1 MSPKRKYDAL
11 SERNAELQQGRG
23 FVIDRT
29 CIVGGLAMTHSISRF
44 AFILQNVFS
53 YYRMCSLTI
62 GCESRFA
69 FILFVKECVHIF
81 VFKRVFVYS
90 FCFDIVLVYSISR
103 VGFICL

>member
-1 MSPKRKYDAL
+1 MLQNVFSYYRMCSLTSQKRKYDAL

-62 GCESRFA
+62 GCTPGLR
-69 FILFVKECVHIF
+69 LFVC
-81 VFKRVFVYS
+81 KRVCAYI
-90 FCFDIVLVYSISR
+90 CF
-103 VGFICL
+103 